1 MVRETMSLKFSK
13 HDYFCKKGH
22 RFRKTILIMYVL
34 IGRNMIHTTFDV
46 RFKIFPFYLD
56 TIFFVKLVILFFNFK
71 GVSFIK

>member
-1 MVRETMSLKFSK
+1 
-13 HDYFCKKGH
+13 
-22 RFRKTILIMYVL
+22 MYVL